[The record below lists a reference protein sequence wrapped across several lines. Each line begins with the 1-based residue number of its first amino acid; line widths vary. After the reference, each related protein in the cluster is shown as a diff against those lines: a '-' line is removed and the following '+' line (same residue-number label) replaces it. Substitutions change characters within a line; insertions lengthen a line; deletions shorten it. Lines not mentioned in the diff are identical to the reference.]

1 MHWNKRKKV
10 LVNRGGEVVSLHRED
25 RKRGSEKKDLDNF
38 TSLWNFQRLLN
49 EMLFIREKILQIFLL
64 SAAQDFMFS
73 LL

>member
-1 MHWNKRKKV
+1 M
-10 LVNRGGEVVSLHRED
+10 LVNRGGEVVSLHREG
-25 RKRGSEKKDLDNF
+25 RKRGSEKKMTKKDLDNF